1 MLTYVI
7 NTSENKSFD
16 TEKLFNLAGY
26 SKIRWMSCSLDNIKS
41 CADSIYEKQ
50 NVLGADLFRIA
61 VIVDFYSF
69 DRIRMPYG
77 RRGFGQDH
85 GVDLSLYMPYIEVF
99 LLDNLVGYLEKKD
112 LCSSDFEIYYIQ
124 NEKCEQYE
132 LLDSAQEQ
140 LKQILRGAD
149 HAFTQTRTVQNIVE
163 PEIPSEGRPPKSEE
177 DLTEVAKPRY
187 VETEVV
193 EEYYHSFTM
202 YCTAN
207 VSLTF
212 RMLDYPYGADAMTF
226 QQFWSA
232 FRQRVA
238 MKNHV
243 RRHFYITPYGAGAS
257 RTAFETLSLSLY
269 LIRMYEREE
278 LNTGAGNVEV
288 LHLDAEALRDVLE
301 KAWCK
306 INLAQSNLK
315 TSTMSYY
322 SLILNSSLDTG
333 KDAEDKISPEEA
345 IRREKA
351 ALSKDVLSK
360 EMSAESLYKEIGE
373 FSNRRAVDIKNRNR
387 KEFDKIMQEYLRRR
401 DETRENDVETEFEN
415 LKALGILQM
424 TDQSPSKK
432 ECDYLVEEKQKEI
445 SRVFKKVLASEYIN
459 VDYTEEKQKADEAY
473 IEYKKAKALLHRNIF
488 GDIVFM
494 LLSVAAMVVPYVLLQ
509 LTSYDSKWLSSWL
522 LALIAS
528 GIFAGL
534 FVVAV
539 IFQILPLSRKLAKAK
554 FLLKNCYLGCLAKER
569 YSFSSIRRRYEQDL
583 IYIEYLRYEIRQI
596 KRLYEENRVLDE
608 NVDAHRVLLQEVEDC
623 LVAMLNNMDV
633 EPVMDATDSVEGE
646 FDPNQPIR
654 SRDNRVY
661 QIFSIETIEKMF
673 PKKGSDGR

>member
-16 TEKLFNLAGY
+16 SEKLFNLAGY
-26 SKIRWMSCSLDNIKS
+26 SKIRWMSCTLDNIKA

-50 NVLGADLFRIA
+50 NVLGADKFRIA

-77 RRGFGQDH
+77 RRGFGQDY

-140 LKQILRGAD
+140 LKQILSGTDLAY
-149 HAFTQTRTVQNIVE
+149 TRTRTERKVIE
-163 PEIPSEGRPPKSEE
+163 PEIPAEGRPPKFEE
-177 DLTEVAKPRY
+177 ELNGSGEQIVDLEVQ
-187 VETEVV
+187 ED
-193 EEYYHSFTM
+193 YYRAFNL
-202 YCTAN
+202 YCTSA

-212 RMLDYPYGADAMTF
+212 RMSDYPYGADEMTY
-226 QQFWSA
+226 QQFWTA
-232 FRQRVA
+232 FRQRLA
-238 MKNHV
+238 LKTHL
-243 RRHFYITPYGAGAS
+243 RRHYYITPYGGGAS

-278 LNTGAGNVEV
+278 LGSNEEEMEV
-288 LHLDAEALRDVLE
+288 IHLDAEALRDVLE
-301 KAWCK
+301 KAWGK
-306 INLAQSNLK
+306 INLAQSSLK
-315 TSTMSYY
+315 NSNVNYY
-322 SLILNSSLDTG
+322 SLSLNSMLDNSGYTEEKITPAEAILRERVSLP
-333 KDAEDKISPEEA
+333 KDAADPN
-345 IRREKA
+345 
-351 ALSKDVLSK
+351 
-360 EMSAESLYKEIGE
+360 MSAEALYEEIGA
-373 FSNRRAVDIKNRNR
+373 FSNRRAADIKNRNR
-387 KEFDKIMQEYLRRR
+387 REFDKIMQEYLRRR

-415 LKALGILQM
+415 LKTLGVLKM

-459 VDYTEEKQKADEAY
+459 VDYMEEKKKADEAF
-473 IEYKKAKALLHRNIF
+473 IEYKKAKALLHRNII
-488 GDIVFM
+488 GDIIFM
-494 LLSVAAMVVPYVLLQ
+494 LLAIAAMVVPYVLLQ
-509 LTSYDSKWLSSWL
+509 LTSYDSHWLSSGM
-522 LALIAS
+522 LAGIAS
-528 GIFAGL
+528 GVFAGL

-539 IFQILPLSRKLAKAK
+539 ILQILPLSRKLAKAK
-554 FLLKNCYLGCLAKER
+554 FLLKNYYLNCLAKER

-583 IYIEYLRYEIRQI
+583 IYIEHLRYEIRQI
-596 KRLYEENRVLDE
+596 KRLYEENRLLDE

-623 LVAMLNNMDV
+623 LVTMLNNMDV
-633 EPVMDATDSVEGE
+633 EPVMDCMDSVDGE
-646 FDPNQPIR
+646 FNPNKPIR